1 MLKKETK
8 VKETAIYDSQECNYV
23 FREVSKQQILEISAE
38 GLSDFSSDISKL
50 FAEEMKGQPPKQ
62 ADLPTQYNAYDRARK
77 CIRPALYGI
86 CAIGFALAKLGF
98 ALAWFSDT
106 SFGQFIF
113 DLFI

>member
-1 MLKKETK
+1 MILKRKEVT
-8 VKETAIYDSQECNYV
+8 VKETTIKETVIHSDLSEY
-23 FREVSKQQILEISAE
+23 
-38 GLSDFSSDISKL
+38 LSDFSSDISKL
-50 FAEEMKGQPPKQ
+50 FAEEMKGQSPEQ
-62 ADLPTQYNAYDRARK
+62 VDLPTQYNIYYHARK

-86 CAIGFALAKLGF
+86 CAIGFALAKLAF